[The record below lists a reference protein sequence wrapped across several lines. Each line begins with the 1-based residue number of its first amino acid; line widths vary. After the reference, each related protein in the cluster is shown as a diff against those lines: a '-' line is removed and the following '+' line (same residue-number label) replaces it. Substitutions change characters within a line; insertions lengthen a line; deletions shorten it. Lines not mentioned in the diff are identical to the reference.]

1 MLAQKLS
8 LVEHQLRLHLP
19 LFGKRCYSSGMS
31 SSSSDPSICHVLAV
45 VDGNTEEVV
54 DVHLLEP
61 FDLHAFCQQFDV
73 PVEHDPQMLDRYAVG
88 PDDVAFIHKV
98 LEIEIPFDFGTHA
111 YFIEAVRREEA

>member
-1 MLAQKLS
+1 
-8 LVEHQLRLHLP
+8 
-19 LFGKRCYSSGMS
+19 MS

-61 FDLHAFCQQFDV
+61 FDLHAFCHQFDV